1 MAKERGR
8 RRRPSAET
16 EAALEALF
24 EETVRLYHRLT
35 AAAADIHR
43 DGALSGPRRI
53 VLVGLART
61 GPQTVAQ
68 MARARAQSRQ
78 RFQPLVN
85 RLLEDRLVES
95 RPNPAHKQ
103 SRLIALTRLGQATV
117 TAIVQTERALRARIK
132 VAHPASRVRL
142 AASVVLDVRRAIE
155 AQLPALLARAPR
167 RRRR

>member
-1 MAKERGR
+1 MAKDRHPR
-8 RRRPSAET
+8 QQSAGT
-16 EAALEALF
+16 EVALEALF
-24 EETVRLYHRLT
+24 DETVRLYHRLT

-43 DGALSGPRRI
+43 AGALSGPRRT

-85 RLLEDRLVES
+85 RLLQDGLVVS

-103 SRLIALTRLGQATV
+103 SRLIALTRRGEATV
-117 TAIVQTERALRARIK
+117 KGIVHTERALRARIK
-132 VAHPASRVRL
+132 INHPASRVRL
-142 AASVVLDVRRAIE
+142 ASSVMREVRRAIE
-155 AQLPALLARAPR
+155 EQLPALLGGASR
-167 RRRR
+167 RRKR